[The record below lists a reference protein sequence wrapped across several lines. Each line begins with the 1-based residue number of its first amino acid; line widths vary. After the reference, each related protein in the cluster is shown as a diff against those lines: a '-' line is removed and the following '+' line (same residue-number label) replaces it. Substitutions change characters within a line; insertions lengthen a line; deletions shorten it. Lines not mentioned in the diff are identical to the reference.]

1 MEYSTVRIGDQGQEV
16 VLLQR
21 LLNKA
26 GNYSLAE
33 DGIFGEKT
41 YAAVR
46 AFQESQGLSADGIA
60 GEATWAALTKK
71 AEISNAPAT
80 AGTVNWQK
88 IGLWSALA
96 LGAFMIYK
104 RFGGRFGGYYDNE
117 GDEGE

>member
-1 MEYSTVRIGDQGQEV
+1 MDYQTLRTGDQGQEV

-46 AFQESQGLSADGIA
+46 AFQESQGLSVDGTA
-60 GEATWAALTKK
+60 GEATWAALAKK
-71 AEISNAPAT
+71 AEMSNVPAT
-80 AGTVNWQK
+80 AGAINWQK

-104 RFGGRFGGYYDNE
+104 RFSGYYNDE
-117 GDEGE
+117 GDEYEQ